1 MDASSP
7 PAPRHAATVLLLRE
21 RDQELRTLLLMRHTA
36 LKFMA
41 GAWVFPGG
49 ALSPHDYGPLALSR
63 LLHAPAEPHRFK
75 DVNLAPLATDLV
87 RGLYVCACRETFE
100 ETGVLLAQHAD
111 GSPCEPTQ
119 VARLQSERAAID
131 HDARLFAHM
140 LEREQLYLDAAKLQY
155 WSHWITPSALGPTRF
170 DTRFFAISVPQHQD
184 VGTLSRESDRAAWLR
199 VRDVQ
204 ETVARS
210 EIHISPPT
218 LSNLEDVQRC
228 YDRSGSVT
236 ALLAHERQRVVFPLL
251 PKHVRTEAGK
261 TVLMPWD
268 PEYASAPGDGTPI
281 AELPTDLLTQASR
294 RVINR

>member
-21 RDQELRTLLLMRHTA
+21 RDRALQTLLLMRHTA

-49 ALSPHDYGPLALSR
+49 GLSPHDYEPLALSR
-63 LLHAPAEPHRFK
+63 LLNAPGEPHGFK
-75 DVNLAPLATDLV
+75 DATLAPLATDLV
-87 RGLYVCACRETFE
+87 RGLFVCACRETFE

-111 GSPCEPTQ
+111 GSPCDAAQ
-119 VARLQSERAAID
+119 VVRLQGVRAAIE

-140 LEREQLYLDAAKLQY
+140 LEREQLYLDAAKLLY

-170 DTRFFAISVPQHQD
+170 DTRFFAISMPEHQD
-184 VGTLSRESDRAAWLR
+184 VGTLSRESDRAAWLQ

-204 ETVARS
+204 DTVTRG
-210 EIHISPPT
+210 EMHISLPT
-218 LSNLEDVQRC
+218 LSNLEDLQRC
-228 YDRSGSVT
+228 YERSESIA
-236 ALLAHERQRVVFPLL
+236 ALLAHERQRVVFPVL
-251 PKHVRTEAGK
+251 PKHVRTAVGK

-268 PEYASAPGDGTPI
+268 PDYASAPGDGTPVV
-281 AELPTDLLTQASR
+281 ELPTHLLTQASR
-294 RVINR
+294 RLISR